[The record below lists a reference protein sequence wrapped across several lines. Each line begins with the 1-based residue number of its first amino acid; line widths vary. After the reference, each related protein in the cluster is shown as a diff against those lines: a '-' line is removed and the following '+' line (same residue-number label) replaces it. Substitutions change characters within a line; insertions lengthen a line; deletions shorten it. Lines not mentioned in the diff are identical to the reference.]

1 MGLEVELAEE
11 RQYCAKLAERVQQQA
26 RELQTKHAEVKELVE
41 YKVLCERRI
50 LELQPKHQLPVVRE
64 QLGLVGV
71 FLTRHVPELLQQGH
85 VRV

>member
-64 QLGLVGV
+64 
-71 FLTRHVPELLQQGH
+71 
-85 VRV
+85 